1 MVKNNKILTKI
12 FKGQKGFTFTEVIIY
27 IGIISI
33 ISVMAVSLVLQLV
46 QLKHRA
52 GSMSIISS
60 EASNLFEKIINNVRN
75 CDDFILVDDST
86 LQVVKDTATIEF
98 ELQGTNILVSEGENS
113 YQLTTNQVK
122 VTQLRFIDW
131 TSVNSDDLLHIEVEI
146 ERGGINE
153 KFQTSV
159 HKR

>member
-1 MVKNNKILTKI
+1 MVKNIKTITKTI
-12 FKGQKGFTFTEVIIY
+12 RGQIGFTFTEIIIY
-27 IGIISI
+27 IGVISI
-33 ISVMAVSLVLQLV
+33 ISVMVVSLIVQLV

-52 GSMSIISS
+52 SSMSIISS
-60 EASNLFEKIINNVRN
+60 EASNLFEKIINDMRN

-86 LQVVKDTATIEF
+86 LQVVQDTTTIEF
-98 ELQGTNILVSEGENS
+98 RLQDTNVFVTEGENS

-122 VTQLRFIDW
+122 ITQLHFIDW

>member
-1 MVKNNKILTKI
+1 MGKNLKILTKI
-12 FKGQKGFTFTEVIIY
+12 FRGRKGFTFTEVIIY

-33 ISVMAVSLVLQLV
+33 ISVMVVSLIVQLV

-52 GSMSIISS
+52 SSMSIISS
-60 EASNLFEKIINNVRN
+60 EASNLFEKIINDVRN

-86 LQVVKDTATIEF
+86 LQVVKDTTTIEF
-98 ELQGTNILVSEGENS
+98 RLQDTNIFVTEAENS

-122 VTQLRFIDW
+122 ITQLNFIDW
-131 TSVNSDDLLHIEVEI
+131 TSVNSDDLLHIDVEI

-153 KFQTSV
+153 KFQTSI